1 MGNEEWAIALTHRPS
16 PIAHRPICLA
26 QSTAIIPRPD
36 EISGLEFVSGSFR
49 FQA

>member
-1 MGNEEWAIALTHRPS
+1 MGNEEWAIALT
-16 PIAHRPICLA
+16 HRPICLA

-49 FQA
+49 FDA